1 MYTNAHTH
9 TETHTHRNTHTLA
22 CIHARTHTR
31 THAST
36 HVHKC
41 THTYSHALIPMKST
55 QKHSIV
61 RSHQLASLG
70 RNLTCN
76 LTYAHTHTHA
86 HTLTCAHP
94 FAGTTQ
100 AVAAP
105 PKVAPRTAPKEWST
119 QDVSKVALKDVPLK
133 SLYPDEPSPPKPVST
148 PPLLQSAFLLH
159 DLQGRIIAACKVGYP
174 SGPCKQLGLS
184 SAVLEQGPTLTT
196 LWAREPGP
204 TDGLYPFAFSLQPLF
219 LSLDMHLAHPIALAG
234 RSQDACG
241 HCGQWPGR
249 AVHCSGAA

>member
-1 MYTNAHTH
+1 MKDGYILAPGQDPIIQMSFERRGQRAGTH
-9 TETHTHRNTHTLA
+9 NFHPCA
-22 CIHARTHTR
+22 SAHARVRALKLILTLTRIR
-31 THAST
+31 TH
-36 HVHKC
+36 
-41 THTYSHALIPMKST
+41 
-55 QKHSIV
+55 
-61 RSHQLASLG
+61 
-70 RNLTCN
+70 
-76 LTYAHTHTHA
+76 TYAHTHTHA